1 MTGPRVTTG
10 DVRGIY
16 AIMPTPALPGA
27 DDPAAAS
34 TVDHAETARAVRA
47 LADDGVDAIMTTGTF
62 GECATLTWDELR
74 SFAET
79 AVAAA
84 GGRVPLFAGA
94 TTLNTRDTI
103 ARARVLRDLGVSG
116 LLLGRPMWCYL
127 DDAGITDY
135 YMAVAEAVP
144 ELAIVVYDNPEAFK
158 GKISAAAYRKLAALP
173 QVIAAKYTSLGP
185 SFADE
190 LAAMDGRMRALPV
203 DRDWF
208 TAWEK
213 APDEITAC
221 WSGSASC
228 GPRPR
233 RARHGTRRAR
243 RPAARLRPG
252 RRAPF
257 YGYPCRAG
265 LTTTYCGVRV
275 SYRLQ
280 VLNAFGEPIGGLYAA
295 GEVVGGFHGAG
306 YLTGTGLG
314 KKAVFGMVAGTEVA
328 GLRSCQRPAG
338 GILKGGDS
346 GSAPAA
352 GCLRQAA
359 VSCWP
364 EGVA

>member
-47 LADDGVDAIMTTGTF
+47 LADDGVDAVMTTGTF

-84 GGRVPLFAGA
+84 GGRVPVFAGA

-135 YMAVAEAVP
+135 YTAVAEAVP

-190 LAAMDGRMRALPV
+190 LAAMDGRIRALPV

-228 GPRPR
+228 GPRP
-233 RARHGTRRAR
+233 HVELAR
-243 RPAARLRPG
+243 RIAAGDADGAQAITAEFGQAAKGFLPQGDFRLFAQYNIQLEKIRINEAGYIKAGPARPPYTYCPPGYADGARASG
-252 RRAPF
+252 RRFAELD
-257 YGYPCRAG
+257 AK
-265 LTTTYCGVRV
+265 
-275 SYRLQ
+275 YR
-280 VLNAFGEPIGGLYAA
+280 
-295 GEVVGGFHGAG
+295 
-306 YLTGTGLG
+306 
-314 KKAVFGMVAGTEVA
+314 
-328 GLRSCQRPAG
+328 RPEG
-338 GILKGGDS
+338 
-346 GSAPAA
+346 
-352 GCLRQAA
+352 A
-359 VSCWP
+359 VS
-364 EGVA
+364 

>member
-10 DVRGIY
+10 DVRGLY

-62 GECATLTWDELR
+62 GECATLTWDELS

-84 GGRVPLFAGA
+84 GGRVPVFAGA

-135 YMAVAEAVP
+135 YTAVAEAVP
-144 ELAIVVYDNPEAFK
+144 ELAIVVYDIPEAFK

-228 GPRPR
+228 GPRP
-233 RARHGTRRAR
+233 HVELAR
-243 RPAARLRPG
+243 RIAAGDADGARAITTEFGPAAQGFLPQGDFRLFAQYNIQLEKIRINEAGYIKAGLARPPYTYCPPGYADGARASG
-252 RRAPF
+252 RRFAELD
-257 YGYPCRAG
+257 AK
-265 LTTTYCGVRV
+265 
-275 SYRLQ
+275 YR
-280 VLNAFGEPIGGLYAA
+280 
-295 GEVVGGFHGAG
+295 
-306 YLTGTGLG
+306 
-314 KKAVFGMVAGTEVA
+314 
-328 GLRSCQRPAG
+328 R
-338 GILKGGDS
+338 
-346 GSAPAA
+346 
-352 GCLRQAA
+352 
-359 VSCWP
+359 P
-364 EGVA
+364 EGTVS